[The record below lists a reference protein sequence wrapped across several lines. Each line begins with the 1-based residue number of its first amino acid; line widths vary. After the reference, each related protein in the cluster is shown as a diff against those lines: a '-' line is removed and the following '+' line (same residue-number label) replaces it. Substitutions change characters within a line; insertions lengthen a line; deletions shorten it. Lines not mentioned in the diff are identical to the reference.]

1 MQFARA
7 RRRLGG
13 SRDDGAP
20 TVKNENDSLRFR
32 ARAKSSR
39 FAALEFLSTGS
50 RPHPKHSPNNDTIS
64 PSTIF
69 TSRSSTVVFH
79 PRHRRGTYLYR
90 SSTGRTVH
98 SRHLHAC
105 RTRVTSSH
113 RSWGST
119 RPRLPHAGG
128 ARASYRSRLHHYA
141 RTARTSGWVNNQGWG
156 GRPARTSPGTSQT
169 VLPYTHTVL
178 SSSGSSGYSGYSNR
192 NPSPVLLVYGKW
204 FSSLFLVYDG
214 LRFYNQTIIRTRY
227 NC

>member
-69 TSRSSTVVFH
+69 TSRSSTNSSFPSASP
-79 PRHRRGTYLYR
+79 PRHVSIQEQHGTYSTLASPSRVSNASHVKPPLVGVNKAPAPSRRR
-90 SSTGRTVH
+90 SARIVSLAPSPLRTH
-98 SRHLHAC
+98 RADE
-105 RTRVTSSH
+105 RV
-113 RSWGST
+113 GQQ
-119 RPRLPHAGG
+119 PGQG
-128 ARASYRSRLHHYA
+128 
-141 RTARTSGWVNNQGWG
+141 RTAR
-156 GRPARTSPGTSQT
+156 AHLPGHLSDC
-169 VLPYTHTVL
+169 VAIHPYSLTVL
-178 SSSGSSGYSGYSNR
+178 SSSGYSG
-192 NPSPVLLVYGKW
+192 
-204 FSSLFLVYDG
+204 
-214 LRFYNQTIIRTRY
+214 
-227 NC
+227 